1 MTKETFILRLK
12 KIKELEEA
20 LERKH
25 DIMVEENPFVEDG
38 SGVMPDWL
46 MNLIFEHV
54 LTLFAAVNEDA
65 FYKTKLDDCKESYPG
80 KSVEEIAEEIGISV
94 EKLKSNCE
102 NTYVLTDLVEY
113 FLYEMNWG
121 GRISIG
127 KDDSDTSRDYDF
139 SDYGRLYDYIKEE
152 L

>member
-1 MTKETFILRLK
+1 MTKETFIVRLK
-12 KIKELEEA
+12 KIKEQYEE
-20 LERKH
+20 LNKKH
-25 DIMVEENPFVEDG
+25 DLMVERNPFVEDG

-46 MNLIFEHV
+46 MNLISEHV

-65 FYKTKLDDCKESYPG
+65 FYKTKLDSCKESYPG
-80 KSVEEIAEEIGISV
+80 KSVEEIAKEIGISV
-94 EKLKSNCE
+94 EKLKSSCE
-102 NTYVLTDLVEY
+102 NTYVLADLVDY
-113 FLYEMNWG
+113 FLYEMDWG

-152 L
+152 I

>member
-12 KIKELEEA
+12 KIKELEET

-25 DIMVEENPFVEDG
+25 DTLVEENPFVEDG

-94 EKLKSNCE
+94 EKLKSSCE

-113 FLYEMNWG
+113 FLYEMDWG

>member
-12 KIKELEEA
+12 KIKELEET
-20 LERKH
+20 LNRKH
-25 DIMVEENPFVEDG
+25 GVMVEGNPFVEDG

-65 FYKTKLDDCKESYPG
+65 FYRTKLDDCKESYPG
-80 KSVEEIAEEIGISV
+80 MSVEEIAKEIGISV
-94 EKLKSNCE
+94 EKLKSSCE
-102 NTYVLTDLVEY
+102 NTYVLTDLVDY

-152 L
+152 I

>member
-12 KIKELEEA
+12 KIKELAET
-20 LERKH
+20 LNRKH

-65 FYKTKLDDCKESYPG
+65 LYKTKLDSCKESYPG
-80 KSVEEIAEEIGISV
+80 MSIEEIAKEIGISV
-94 EKLKSNCE
+94 EKLTSSCE
-102 NTYVLTDLVEY
+102 NTYVLADLVDY
-113 FLYEMNWG
+113 FLYEMDWG

-139 SDYGRLYDYIKEE
+139 SDYGRLYDYVKEE
-152 L
+152 I

>member
-12 KIKELEEA
+12 KIKELEET

-65 FYKTKLDDCKESYPG
+65 LYKTKLDDCKESYPG

-94 EKLKSNCE
+94 EKLKSSCE
-102 NTYVLTDLVEY
+102 NTYVLADLVEY

>member
-12 KIKELEEA
+12 KIKELEET
-20 LERKH
+20 LNRKH
-25 DIMVEENPFVEDG
+25 DVMVEGNPFVEDG

-80 KSVEEIAEEIGISV
+80 MSVEEIAKEIGISV
-94 EKLKSNCE
+94 EKLKSSCE
-102 NTYVLTDLVEY
+102 NTYVLADLVDY
-113 FLYEMNWG
+113 FLYEMDWG

-152 L
+152 I